1 MTSKDEFSR
10 DRAAIRCARATMLL
24 YSLTSSRTIDT
35 AGEKQEKGE
44 TRREIEDLKRK
55 LTMEKKKMNRIK
67 LCGLMELLLLV
78 VLVLLLSTFFL
89 VFFLGSA

>member
-24 YSLTSSRTIDT
+24 YSLASSRTTDT
-35 AGEKQEKGE
+35 AGEKEGQ

-55 LTMEKKKMNRIK
+55 LAMGKKKMNHIILLIK
-67 LCGLMELLLLV
+67 P
-78 VLVLLLSTFFL
+78 
-89 VFFLGSA
+89 